1 MTCTHTLL
9 GGLVCQ
15 RTDRHDPAGRGGHVY
30 ESAWL
35 GDGHDTTEASD
46 D

>member
-30 ESAWL
+30 AATVGADLSAKEC
-35 GDGHDTTEASD
+35 GDE
-46 D
+46 